1 MNQKEFA
8 NALLGAKNSYNRN
21 KNGNKAMSVFKPLK
35 NRDFMKLVSYVRIGG
50 EQAIYPK
57 RFGRWVN
64 AQGRPA
70 TRKTVTKNLTNTMRW
85 LPRDAFEDP
94 Y

>member
-8 NALLGAKNSYNRN
+8 DALLCAKNSYNRN
-21 KNGNKAMSVFKPLK
+21 KNANKAMCAFKPLK
-35 NRDFMKLVSYVRIGG
+35 TRDFMKLVSHVRIGG

-57 RFGRWVN
+57 SFGRWVN

-70 TRKTVTKNLTNTMRW
+70 TRASVTKNLTNTMRW
-85 LPRDAFEDP
+85 LPRNAFEDP